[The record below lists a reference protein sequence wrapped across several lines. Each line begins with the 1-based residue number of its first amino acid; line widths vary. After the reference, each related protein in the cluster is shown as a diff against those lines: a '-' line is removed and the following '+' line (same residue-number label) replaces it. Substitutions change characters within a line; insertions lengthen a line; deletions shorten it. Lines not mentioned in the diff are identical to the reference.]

1 VSAPASDV
9 KLGTAAK
16 LLAEKASTIA
26 RLELELASLE
36 LKKKAS
42 DLGVGLG
49 LAIAAAVVAVYAIGF
64 ILATI
69 AAGLAEAMPVWLAL
83 LIVTVFLL
91 IVTGILAFIAVRY
104 FERGRSPV
112 PQQAIEEAKRTREVL
127 RSDGGT

>member
-1 VSAPASDV
+1 M
-9 KLGTAAK
+9 
-16 LLAEKASTIA
+16 
-26 RLELELASLE
+26 
-36 LKKKAS
+36 
-42 DLGVGLG
+42 
-49 LAIAAAVVAVYAIGF
+49 VAVYAIGF

-91 IVTGILAFIAVRY
+91 IVTGVLAFIAVRY
-104 FERGRSPV
+104 FERGRSPM